1 MFSSTLLTLPLA
13 SHPFRKPNATT
24 SVPKLTVSATS
35 APKLTVSN
43 SARSKVAEKLDSL
56 ASEFTSL
63 AEPIERVKRL
73 LHYASLL
80 PALDAAER
88 VPENRVAGCATEVW
102 VVAEVDERRRMRFR
116 ADSDSE
122 ISKGFCWCLV
132 WMLDGAL
139 PEEVLM
145 LRSDHLQHINLGLL
159 KAQSR
164 TNTWHNVLFRMHAIA
179 RDFIFHSPQLP

>member
-1 MFSSTLLTLPLA
+1 MGSTTVLSLPLG
-13 SHPFRKPNATT
+13 KPNAR
-24 SVPKLTVSATS
+24 V
-35 APKLTVSN
+35 APKLTVS
-43 SARSKVAEKLDSL
+43 KVADKLNNL
-56 ASEFTSL
+56 TSEFRSL
-63 AEPIERVKRL
+63 SEPIERVKRL

-80 PALDAAER
+80 PPMGAAER

-139 PEEVLM
+139 PEDL
-145 LRSDHLQHINLGLL
+145 LLLHTDHFQHINVGLGITL

-164 TNTWHNVLFRMHAIA
+164 TNTWHNVFFHMQNAT
-179 RDFIFHSPQLP
+179 RDFIIN